1 MEALYV
7 YDISHNEGLCSDAIL
22 NLKNSLESRYD
33 KVKFALPYFPKL
45 FKNAAINNNCL
56 ANDWF

>member
-22 NLKNSLESRYD
+22 NLNNSLESRYD
-33 KVKFALPYFPKL
+33 KVNLHYHTFL
-45 FKNAAINNNCL
+45 NCL
-56 ANDWF
+56 KMQQ